1 MTRRFATS
9 LFCIS
14 AVWMVFPALARAQ
27 ATSTAPAST
36 VIETPKL
43 NVPIPGLRFAQGI
56 VVQPGETANIPFLAQ
71 YIAAAANYL
80 LGIIVIAAAVMI
92 VYGGFKYIL
101 ASSVES
107 VKGGKDVIK
116 DAVIGLL
123 LAFAVFT
130 ILRTLNPATLTLDAV
145 RIPTIRPVPFAR
157 ELIAAYAAS
166 NGQFIELTEDDKKS
180 MPPPYAALTLK
191 PASACGS
198 KLITQ
203 DLRDAALKTQQA
215 TGVPAAVIL
224 AQYSAESGFG
234 KACIGKE
241 GQKFNCFGI
250 KCVVNGKYEGREAPV
265 SGGVQPTCPDTCSV
279 ANTLEPSKTVKG
291 KLEPYWACFQSYASF
306 ADSLTAHTG
315 VVKKQNWEQYNGS
328 AQGFAHF
335 VEHNRYA
342 IPGYSSVLIQI
353 MKDQCLL

>member
-1 MTRRFATS
+1 MRFRSLLFAFLGIAGLLASPVFAQTPPTATEN
-9 LFCIS
+9 
-14 AVWMVFPALARAQ
+14 
-27 ATSTAPAST
+27 T
-36 VIETPKL
+36 VIEAPTL

-56 VVQPGETANIPFLAQ
+56 IVQPGEKTSIPFLAQ

-101 ASSVES
+101 ASNFES
-107 VKGGKDVIK
+107 VKGGKDIIK

-130 ILRTLNPATLTLDAV
+130 ILQTLNPAAV
-145 RIPTIRPVPFAR
+145 QLRAIQIPTIRPIPFAS
-157 ELIAAYAAS
+157 EQIAAFAAS
-166 NGQFIELTEDDKKS
+166 NGQFIELTEEDKKS
-180 MPPPYAALTLK
+180 MSPPYTALTLK
-191 PASACGS
+191 PASSCGS

-203 DLRDAALKTQQA
+203 DLRDAAYKTQQT

-224 AQYSAESGFG
+224 AQYAVESGFG
-234 KACIGKE
+234 KSCIGKE

-250 KCVVNGKYEGREAPV
+250 KCTVNGKNEGRETLIA
-265 SGGVQPTCPDTCSV
+265 GGTQPTCPDTCSV
-279 ANTLEPSKTVKG
+279 ANTLEPSKIVKG
-291 KLEPYWACFQSYASF
+291 KLEPYWACFQSYPSF
-306 ADSLTAHTG
+306 ADSLTAHMG
-315 VVKKQNWEQYNGS
+315 VVKKQNWEHYNGS

-342 IPGYSSVLIQI
+342 IPGYSTVLIQI